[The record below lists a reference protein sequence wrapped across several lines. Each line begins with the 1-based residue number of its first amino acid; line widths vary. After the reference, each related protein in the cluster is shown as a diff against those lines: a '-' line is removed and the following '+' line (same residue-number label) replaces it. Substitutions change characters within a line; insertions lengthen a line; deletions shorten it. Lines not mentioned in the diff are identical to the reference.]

1 MTSAPAVDGPD
12 GTDVAPDPD
21 PDPDPLAAL
30 VPEPTPLPV
39 VSILQ
44 PARASVAVTSTVAA
58 DRAETEAST
67 RRGSIRGSLSG
78 GRPGRSRVA
87 RAIPVTRKVSRFRA
101 LRLRNGLQLGHDHPG
116 RPG

>member
-12 GTDVAPDPD
+12 GTDAA
-21 PDPDPLAAL
+21 PDPDPLAAW

-67 RRGSIRGSLSG
+67 RRGSIRGCLSG
-78 GRPGRSRVA
+78 VRPGVADGRPSYTRDARSK
-87 RAIPVTRKVSRFRA
+87 PVQGFAAT
-101 LRLRNGLQLGHDHPG
+101 
-116 RPG
+116 